1 MQKSPFVLILS
12 FSVGSR
18 RFYAAAFVFM
28 LLSVYLGF
36 LLPQAVGFAVDS
48 VIGGRAPESSFMPAI
63 IKFMPSVGE
72 GDIRVLSRAGIFTVL
87 MAALGGVCS
96 FLWHRSVAVGSEK
109 MVKSLRDALYS
120 HIQYLPYEW
129 HSGVQTGDIIQR
141 CTSDVSI
148 VSLFVATQITEI
160 VRSVALVVFAY
171 AMLLPLNA
179 PMTAISFAFLP
190 VILFYSLIFLR
201 KASERFLAADEAE
214 GKLLSI
220 AQENFTGVRVV
231 RAFGRERFEL
241 DKFSAQ
247 NSYFADL
254 WMRLG
259 ELLSTYWGFG
269 DLLVG
274 LQTVTLCVAGA
285 WQASL
290 GEMTVGEFM
299 IFLSYNGM
307 IIWPIRGLGRVLSD
321 ASKAGVSLKRLR
333 EILDAPLET
342 DIYIDND
349 NDNSGAKD
357 AAAPLRGDIVF
368 DHVSFAY
375 EDTPVLK
382 DISFTVKEGTTVG
395 ILGHAGSGKST
406 IAQLICRL
414 YDLEEGCGVIN
425 VGGADIRNLS
435 RSRLRRNIGIVM
447 QEPFLYSRTIR
458 ENISSLREAP
468 LERIKE
474 AASLAKADEA
484 IESFAEGYETV
495 VGERGVTLSGG
506 QKQRVAIARAVL
518 NRPPIMIFD
527 DSLSAVDSETD
538 ARIREGIAALMGSS
552 TIIIIAHRIT
562 SVSRADY
569 IIVMEQGRIAEAG
582 SVRELL
588 ERGGIYKRIY
598 DLQGSDEDEE
608 VSGNGI

>member
-1 MQKSPFVLILS
+1 
-12 FSVGSR
+12 
-18 RFYAAAFVFM
+18 
-28 LLSVYLGF
+28 
-36 LLPQAVGFAVDS
+36 
-48 VIGGRAPESSFMPAI
+48 
-63 IKFMPSVGE
+63 
-72 GDIRVLSRAGIFTVL
+72 
-87 MAALGGVCS
+87 MAALGGLCG

-109 MVKSLRDALYS
+109 MIKNLRDSLYS
-120 HIQYLPYEW
+120 HIQRLPYEW

-141 CTSDVSI
+141 CTSDVGI
-148 VSLFVATQITEI
+148 VRLFVATQITEI

-171 AMLLPLNA
+171 SMLFPMNVT
-179 PMTAISFAFLP
+179 MTALSFAFLP

-247 NSYFADL
+247 NGYFADL

-259 ELLSTYWGFG
+259 RLLSTYWGFG
-269 DLLVG
+269 DMLVG
-274 LQTVTLCVAGA
+274 LQTIAICVAGA

-290 GEMTVGEFM
+290 GEITVGEFM
-299 IFLSYNGM
+299 VFLSYNGM

-342 DIYIDND
+342 DGD
-349 NDNSGAKD
+349 GAKD
-357 AAAPLRGDIVF
+357 DDAPLRGDIAF

-375 EDTPVLK
+375 GDTPVLK
-382 DISFTVKEGTTVG
+382 DISFTIKEGTTVG
-395 ILGHAGSGKST
+395 IIGHAGSGKST
-406 IAQLICRL
+406 IAQLLCRL
-414 YDLEEGCGVIN
+414 YDLKEGCGSIS
-425 VGGADIRNLS
+425 VGGADIRTLR

-458 ENISSLREAP
+458 ENIASLREAP
-468 LERIKE
+468 LERVKE

-518 NRPPIMIFD
+518 SRPPIMIFD
-527 DSLSAVDSETD
+527 DSLSAVDAETD
-538 ARIREGIAALMGSS
+538 ARIREGISALMGSS
-552 TIIIIAHRIT
+552 TIIVIAHRIT
-562 SVSRADY
+562 SVSRADH
-569 IIVMEQGRIAEAG
+569 IIVMEDGRVAEAG
-582 SVRELL
+582 TVRELL
-588 ERGGIYKRIY
+588 KLGGIYKRIY
-598 DLQGSDEDEE
+598 DLQSFAGDEE
-608 VSGNGI
+608 VSGDAV